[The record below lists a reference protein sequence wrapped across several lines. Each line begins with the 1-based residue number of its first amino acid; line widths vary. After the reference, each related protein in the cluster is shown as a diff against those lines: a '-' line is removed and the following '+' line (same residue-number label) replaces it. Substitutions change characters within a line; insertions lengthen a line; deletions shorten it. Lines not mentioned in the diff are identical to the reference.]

1 MKNKKENR
9 FSYSSNKGL
18 KKLSEE
24 DILSK
29 FDEKIEKSKI
39 NKDKIKDFLKEVL
52 KEKNKNNEIKGGKAD
67 NMSIE
72 DIAKKHKVSIEKIKA
87 QIIMGIK
94 IEMEHTNDPK
104 KAIEISMDHLTESPE
119 YYTKLKEM
127 EQSFED

>member
-119 YYTKLKEM
+119 YYTKLKKM